1 MTAHTSQSAKPE
13 LALPEA
19 LVPGNRLYTAIV
31 ERLSRYF
38 PPNSRALE
46 WDVLPN
52 TLQAEFEAHH
62 AAYKRMPNYAKAVD
76 GAAADAV
83 RLAEENQLLTQR
95 IRELEKTVADFA
107 SVASDIAAIKAAVQQ
122 KNC

>member
-1 MTAHTSQSAKPE
+1 MTSQPAKPE

-19 LVPGNRLYTAIV
+19 LVPGNRLYAAIV
-31 ERLSRYF
+31 ERLKPYF
-38 PPNSRALE
+38 PANSRDLE
-46 WDVLPN
+46 WDVLPR

-62 AAYKRMPNYAKAVD
+62 AAYKRMPAYAKAVD

-95 IRELEKTVADFA
+95 VRELEKTVADL
-107 SVASDIAAIKAAVQQ
+107 STIASDIAVIKSAVDHLVPGR
-122 KNC
+122 